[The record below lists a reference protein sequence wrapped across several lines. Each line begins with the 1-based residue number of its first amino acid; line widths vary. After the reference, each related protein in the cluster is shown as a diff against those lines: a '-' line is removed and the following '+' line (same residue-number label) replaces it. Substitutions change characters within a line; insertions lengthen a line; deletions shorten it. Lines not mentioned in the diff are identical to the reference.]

1 MSPVPLIVRVPFSS
15 KFQVKLSPQV
25 PEVAS
30 AASTCTGNNGT
41 IPTTIVRTN
50 KTDRIL
56 LFIAL
61 ILSVLST
68 FLGSVLGV
76 NIA

>member
-30 AASTCTGNNGT
+30 AASTCNGNSGT

-50 KTDRIL
+50 NTDRIL
-56 LFIAL
+56 HFIAL
-61 ILSVLST
+61 ILSFLST
-68 FLGSVLGV
+68 FWGGVLGF